1 LYAIGVYIY
10 SLANFEGKR
19 ARTRKKRKMEG
30 VARDTAF
37 LRAEN

>member
-10 SLANFEGKR
+10 SVDKFEGKR
-19 ARTRKKRKMEG
+19 ERTRKKRKIEG

-37 LRAEN
+37 LRAET